1 MTRRVIGPVA
11 VAVDTNT
18 KFRQGFSKIVAVA
31 RGDRVRMRPE
41 LEFMTGRRFYDN
53 YFVKVFQM
61 VPNGFTV
68 RCRNKLQA
76 FLKNCLKGIS
86 IHRVEIATGQYVV
99 IRLHNFNGWN
109 RTKLSKSGLGI

>member
-41 LEFMTGRRFYDN
+41 LEFIQEGAFMTSCQN
-53 YFVKVFQM
+53 I
-61 VPNGFTV
+61 PNGPKQPFV
-68 RCRNKLQA
+68 VGKNCKH
-76 FLKNCLKGIS
+76 FLKNKILKGIR

-99 IRLHNFNGWN
+99 IRLHDFNGWN
-109 RTKLSKSGLGI
+109 RTKCASYIDLPT